1 METVYKA
8 TRSITRQQHPPSVSN
23 TFPRIIAHLHKPK
36 HLFLFGVTVFLC
48 LHSILRSYDH
58 SMTFTLP
65 LQLILIYA
73 ARFLQ
78 PNNFDK
84 WGQLTGSLDLMAIG
98 TTIFAGH
105 QIRCDFIIFLSANHV
120 LSQQSRH
127 KYRGTPHPT
136 PAVYKDSNLRNYAD
150 PTHNKRKK
158 FNDHISQHREVAV
171 QQRLCRY
178 GQTEFNPRSMVPEI
192 C

>member
-1 METVYKA
+1 MQYHQA
-8 TRSITRQQHPPSVSN
+8 AASPRISN

-36 HLFLFGVTVFLC
+36 QLSLLASWCFCVSMHFEFIRPQLDFYFTPSAHIDLC
-48 LHSILRSYDH
+48 S
-58 SMTFTLP
+58 T
-65 LQLILIYA
+65 
-73 ARFLQ
+73 FLQ

-84 WGQLTGSLDLMAIG
+84 WRQLTGSLDLMAIV

-120 LSQQSRH
+120 LSQQSSH
-127 KYRGTPHPT
+127 KYGGLGERGTPV
-136 PAVYKDSNLRNYAD
+136 VYKDSNLRNYGD

-158 FNDHISQHREVAV
+158 FNDHVSQHREVAV
-171 QQRLCRY
+171 QRRLFRY
-178 GQTEFNPRSMVPEI
+178 SQTEFNPRSMVPEI